1 MCLLHS
7 PLQRSYLKIIILNF
21 LPEEFAEK
29 SIYVHIILEFVYFP

>member
-1 MCLLHS
+1 MVKFKFLIAILN
-7 PLQRSYLKIIILNF
+7 KIIILNF